1 MRRILPGGAIL
12 GVALL
17 LVACGGAPESKP
29 TEATSARGERLTV
42 RSSMVVDYK
51 PVAAT
56 VTTRDMGEARARI
69 GGTVTRLNVRA
80 GDYVRKGAVIAV
92 IADQRLTF
100 ETSAYDAQVAA
111 AAAEASRAQADLK
124 RIRVLFDKGIYAQ
137 ARLDQAE
144 AAARAAQAGLAAA
157 RAQRAASA
165 EVGAQGA
172 VLAPTTGRVLRAD
185 VPAGSVV
192 TPGQS
197 LATIT
202 AGIAL
207 LRAEIPESQAR
218 ALKVGDTVTLDPQ
231 DLAAAPTAGA
241 ILQLYPSVTAGR
253 VTVDISVP
261 GLAADLVGQ
270 RVRVRIKAGERPA
283 VTLPRRFVSTRFGV
297 DFVRLVDRSGQA
309 SDVAVQLAPASD
321 PDRVEVLSGLTIG
334 DTIVVPGASS

>member
-1 MRRILPGGAIL
+1 MRRILPHGATL
-12 GVALL
+12 GMALL
-17 LVACGGAPESKP
+17 LVACGGAPDGEP
-29 TEATSARGERLTV
+29 AAAAPARGERLTV

-69 GGTVTRLNVRA
+69 GGTVARLNVRA
-80 GDYVRKGAVIAV
+80 GDYVRKGEVIAV
-92 IADQRLTF
+92 IADQRLTY
-100 ETSAYDAQVAA
+100 ETSAYDAQIAA
-111 AAAEASRAQADLK
+111 AAAEAARAQADLQ

-157 RAQRAASA
+157 RAQRSASA

-172 VLAPTTGRVLRAD
+172 VLAPTAGRVLRAD

-197 LATIT
+197 LATVT
-202 AGIAL
+202 AGVAL

-218 ALKVGDTVTLDPQ
+218 ALKVGDPVTLDPR
-231 DLAAAPTAGA
+231 DLVAAPTAGA

-253 VTVDISVP
+253 VTVDIAVP

-270 RVRVRIKAGERPA
+270 RVRVRVKAGERPA

-297 DFVRLVDRSGQA
+297 DFVRLVDRSGKT
-309 SDVAVQLAPASD
+309 SDIAVQLAPSSD
-321 PDRVEVLSGLTIG
+321 PDRVEVLSGLAIG
-334 DTIVVPGASS
+334 DVVIVPGAAS